1 MQVQL
6 SSGARAVAVAL
17 FALAV
22 LLPQRATCQVQ
33 TASSNVGYI
42 DDAIVETQ
50 LRLRYDAAFNNIWPD
65 RAEFFYAKCG
75 CFRETG
81 ADPDAP
87 GPAPPLNGRDPAT
100 TRFIETSVDYQDI
113 SLEFEYALSPNFSA
127 VVEVPFRILD
137 PEVNE
142 NAAGFADMQVGFKRA
157 LWSSSNDYLTFKFR
171 TFIPTGDARRGLGTD
186 HVSVEPELLYYKQL
200 DDRMSFEAELRDWIA
215 ISPSSGAG
223 TGFKDDF
230 GGNVV
235 RYGLGL
241 AYDMFKCE
249 QCGTKISPVVEV
261 VGWTVLDGLASR
273 STDGTAATARI
284 KDATGDTIVNL
295 KVGTRM
301 YFNRCES
308 FYAGYGRAL
317 TGEAWY
323 DDILRLEYRRTF

>member
-6 SSGARAVAVAL
+6 SLGARAVVG
-17 FALAV
+17 ALAV
-22 LLPQRATCQVQ
+22 VAVLVPQRAHCQVQ

-42 DDAIVETQ
+42 DDAIVQTQ
-50 LRLRYDAAFNNIWPD
+50 IRLRYDAAFNNIWPD

-81 ADPDAP
+81 ADPHAP
-87 GPAPPLNGRDPAT
+87 GPAPPLNGGNPAT

-113 SLEFEYALSPNFSA
+113 SVELEYALTPDFS
-127 VVEVPFRILD
+127 VVIEAPFRFLN
-137 PEVNE
+137 PEVND
-142 NAAGFADMQVGFKRA
+142 NTSGFADMQVGFKQA
-157 LWSSSNDYLTFKFR
+157 LVSLPNDYLTFQLR

-186 HVSVEPELLYYKQL
+186 HVSLEPALLYYKQL
-200 DDRMSFEAELRDWIA
+200 DERMSLEAELRDWIA

-223 TGFKDDF
+223 TGFKDDY

-241 AYDMFKCE
+241 AYDVFKCE
-249 QCGTKISPVVEV
+249 QCGRKISPVVEV

-273 STDGTAATARI
+273 SINGTGATAMV

-295 KVGTRM
+295 KLGTRV
-301 YFNRCES
+301 YFSRCDS

-317 TGEAWY
+317 TGDAWY
-323 DDILRLEYRRTF
+323 EDIARLEYRRTF